1 MLFGAA
7 ANPAT
12 NNAVS
17 NPPYTVPLLPVTEP
31 DVTPSYTV
39 SLLPVTEP
47 TLYED
52 VAKVVEGMG
61 AALPNAIRQ
70 GRRALGD
77 YYDKA
82 SEPTTPEDYSG
93 LSTLQKIIYKLT
105 GKNIDPKRLEQILNK
120 ER

>member
-7 ANPAT
+7 AKPAA

-52 VAKVVEGMG
+52 VARAGEMGMR
-61 AALPNAIRQ
+61 ALTDTIRQ
-70 GRRALGD
+70 GRRDLDD

-82 SEPTTPEDYSG
+82 SAPTTPEDYSG